1 MKKWFILL
9 LIIGIALI
17 LASFFIYA
25 SWIGYCYPATLPERS
40 PEQVLQF
47 QQDCGQD
54 ANQVRPSSGFL
65 AFFIPGALLVTTY
78 WLVQPPKA
86 NIPRSGHLA
95 SFLVLTLFESLLLL
109 LLALLSYPDINA
121 ASGKVA
127 LVMAGFGCISYIAI
141 LGIWQWKRWGLLVFQ
156 GATVLFTIY
165 TGLNSLSFLPAV
177 VAIFTAIYLTIILRP
192 LRVHMD

>member
-9 LIIGIALI
+9 LIIGIALL

-65 AFFIPGALLVTTY
+65 ALFIAGVLLVTTY
-78 WLVQPPKA
+78 WLVRPPKA
-86 NIPRSGHLA
+86 NIPRKGPLA
-95 SFLVLTLFESLLLL
+95 SFLMLTLFECLLLV

-127 LVMAGFGCISYIAI
+127 LVMAGFGFISYIAI
-141 LGIWQWKRWGLLVFQ
+141 LGIWQWKRWGLLLFQ
-156 GATVLFTIY
+156 AVTVLLTIY
-165 TGLNSLSFLPAV
+165 TGLNGISYLLAV
-177 VAIFTAIYLTIILRP
+177 VAIFSAIFLTLILR
-192 LRVHMD
+192 